1 MIHVEYDETNDKAK
15 LQIEGCLGQIL
26 AELGLV
32 IKKISD
38 DETLEMSI
46 DDIFDSIKKSIE
58 YNTKKHN
65 TEIVS

>member
-15 LQIEGCLGQIL
+15 LQIEGCLGQIW

-32 IKKISD
+32 IKKIAD

-46 DDIFDSIKKSIE
+46 DDVFDSIKESIE

>member
-65 TEIVS
+65 T

>member
-15 LQIEGCLGQIL
+15 LQIEGCLGQIW

-32 IKKISD
+32 ITKISG

-46 DDIFDSIKKSIE
+46 DDIFDFIKESIE

>member
-15 LQIEGCLGQIL
+15 LQIEGYSGQIL

>member
-15 LQIEGCLGQIL
+15 LQIEGCLGQIW

-32 IKKISD
+32 IKKIAE

-46 DDIFDSIKKSIE
+46 DDVFDSIKESIE

>member
-1 MIHVEYDETNDKAK
+1 MIHVEYDETNNKVK
-15 LQIEGCLGQIL
+15 LQIEGCLGQIW

>member
-15 LQIEGCLGQIL
+15 LQIEGCLGQIW

-32 IKKISD
+32 IKKIAD

-46 DDIFDSIKKSIE
+46 DDIFDSIKESIE

>member
-1 MIHVEYDETNDKAK
+1 MIHIEYDETNDKAK
-15 LQIEGCLGQIL
+15 LQIDGCLGQIW
-26 AELGLV
+26 AELGHV
-32 IKKISD
+32 ITKISG

-46 DDIFDSIKKSIE
+46 DDIFDSIKESIE

>member
-15 LQIEGCLGQIL
+15 LHIEGCLGQIL

-58 YNTKKHN
+58 QH
-65 TEIVS
+65 